1 MSTFS
6 GKSSFA
12 IVAATVLCLTASA
25 AHAQSEPVRYWIPF
39 GPFGFGDGATATTGM
54 ETYSNVPDFNFG
66 NADKTGFVFR
76 SYSAPVTTLTSGFGW
91 TGLGNATAF
100 STLDSLSHERTQ
112 FGYNFK
118 GAGNV
123 PVTLFGGVDTLK
135 YNPDAFSRIMSFN
148 SNPGTPAAYGVHA
161 GIEVRPTSNLSLSFS
176 AGYTQEQP
184 NIAGGD
190 LSSSLLPRAL
200 GGTR

>member
-6 GKSSFA
+6 GKCGLA
-12 IVAATVLCLTASA
+12 VVVTVLYLTGSA

-39 GPFGFGDGATATTGM
+39 GPFGFGDGAATTTGM
-54 ETYSNVPDFNFG
+54 ETYGNVPNFNFG
-66 NADKTGFVFR
+66 DAGKTGFVFR
-76 SYSAPVTTLTSGFGW
+76 SYSTPVSALTNGFGW
-91 TGLGNATAF
+91 NGIGNATAF
-100 STLDSLSHERTQ
+100 STLDSLSYERTQ
-112 FGYNFK
+112 FGYSFK
-118 GAGNV
+118 GTGNM

-135 YNPDAFSRIMSFN
+135 YNPDAFSTITSFN

-184 NIAGGD
+184 GLAGGD

>member
-6 GKSSFA
+6 KKSGFVIAAA
-12 IVAATVLCLTASA
+12 ILCLTVSA
-25 AHAQSEPVRYWIPF
+25 ARGQSEPVRYWIPF

-54 ETYSNVPDFNFG
+54 GTYGNAPDFNF
-66 NADKTGFVFR
+66 DSTEKTGLVFR
-76 SYSAPVTTLTSGFGW
+76 SYSAPVSALTSGFGW
-91 TGLGNATAF
+91 NGLGNATAF
-100 STLDSLSHERTQ
+100 GALDSLSRERTQ

-118 GAGNV
+118 GAGNM

-135 YNPDAFSRIMSFN
+135 YNPDAFSTITSFN
-148 SNPGTPAAYGVHA
+148 ANPGTPAAYGVHA

-184 NIAGGD
+184 GIAGGD
-190 LSSSLLPRAL
+190 LNSSLLPRAL
-200 GGTR
+200 SGMR

>member
-6 GKSSFA
+6 GRCGLA
-12 IVAATVLCLTASA
+12 IVATALCLTVSA
-25 AHAQSEPVRYWIPF
+25 ARAQSEPVQYWIPF

-54 ETYSNVPDFNFG
+54 ETYSDAPNFSFG

-76 SYSAPVTTLTSGFGW
+76 SYSAPVTALTSGFGW
-91 TGLGNATAF
+91 SGFGNATAF
-100 STLDSLSHERTQ
+100 STLDSMSYERTQ
-112 FGYNFK
+112 FGYSFK
-118 GAGNV
+118 GANNM

-135 YNPDAFSRIMSFN
+135 YNPDAFSTITSFN
-148 SNPGTPAAYGVHA
+148 SSPGTTAAYGVHG

-184 NIAGGD
+184 GLAGGD